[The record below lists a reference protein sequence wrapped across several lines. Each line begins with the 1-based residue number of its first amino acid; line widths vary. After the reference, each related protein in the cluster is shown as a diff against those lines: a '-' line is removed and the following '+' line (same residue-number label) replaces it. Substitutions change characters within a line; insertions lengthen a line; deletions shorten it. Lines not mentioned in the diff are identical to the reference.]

1 MKKIFMV
8 VFGVLFFLSAARIYA
23 LQVAYVDI
31 EKVFNEY
38 EGTKKAK
45 AKLQDKLDKEKTS
58 LEAKKKEIQS
68 LQDSLEKQKTVLS
81 KEKEHNMEE
90 QLQTKLEKL
99 QADAADTQQKLLDEE
114 KTMTANIVEE
124 IRAIVQKVAKEKG
137 YDYVF
142 ERNNLLYGGDDL
154 TAFVIK
160 KMNEE

>member
-1 MKKIFMV
+1 MKKIFMI
-8 VFGVLFFLSAARIYA
+8 VFGVLFFLSAAKVYA
-23 LQVAYVDI
+23 LQVGYVDI

-45 AKLQDKLDKEKTS
+45 EKLQEKLDAEKKT
-58 LEAKKKEIQS
+58 LESKKKEIQD

-81 KEKEHNMEE
+81 KEKEKNMEE

-99 QADAADTQQKLLDEE
+99 QAEASDTQQKLLDEE
-114 KTMTANIVEE
+114 KTMTSNIVEE

-142 ERNNLLYGGDDL
+142 ERNNILYGGDDL

-160 KMNEE
+160 TMNEE